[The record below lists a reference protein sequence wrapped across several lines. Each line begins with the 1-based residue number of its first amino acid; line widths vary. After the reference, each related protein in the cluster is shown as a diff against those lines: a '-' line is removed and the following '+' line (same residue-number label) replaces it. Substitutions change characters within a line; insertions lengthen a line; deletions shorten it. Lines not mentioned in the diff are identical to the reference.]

1 MNCGVSWPKPGV
13 AERLV
18 VRASLSMKHKLRITL
33 AGAIGNLLEWY
44 DFGLYGLLAPLLAS
58 KFFPGHDRLASL
70 LGVYGGFAAGFAM
83 RPLGAIVLGHLGDRV
98 GRRFVLA
105 LSVLLMGVS
114 TVAVGLLPT
123 YRTLGVWAPV
133 LLIGVRLF
141 QGFSVGGEFV
151 DSVTYLVEA
160 APQNRRGLAGSV
172 ANFGSTAGMLLAAGV
187 AAAVT
192 TIADSATLTDW
203 AWRTP
208 FLLGGVI
215 ASAAYILR
223 RHLPETEYGPTEKTV
238 TKPEAPLRRAI
249 REQPRIMLA
258 ALLFTSGYGIVDYL
272 TMVLLPTYAHE
283 FGGIAEHLAL
293 RINTVGQALA
303 LLVVPLSGWLS
314 DRAWTRRA
322 ALLAAFAAEA
332 VFSWEAFRIVGS
344 QGAAGL
350 WLSQLLFAF
359 LLALVMGVG
368 PAMLAEQF
376 PAGYR
381 VSAHAVSFNIG
392 IGIAGGTAPMIATA
406 LIEVT
411 GSTMAAAAY
420 LIFAAILALIGVLM
434 LRDRTREEM
443 NAADDQPAS

>member
-1 MNCGVSWPKPGV
+1 MASSSIPSRISSKP
-13 AERLV
+13 
-18 VRASLSMKHKLRITL
+18 
-33 AGAIGNLLEWY
+33 
-44 DFGLYGLLAPLLAS
+44 
-58 KFFPGHDRLASL
+58 
-70 LGVYGGFAAGFAM
+70 
-83 RPLGAIVLGHLGDRV
+83 
-98 GRRFVLA
+98 RRK
-105 LSVLLMGVS
+105 
-114 TVAVGLLPT
+114 
-123 YRTLGVWAPV
+123 
-133 LLIGVRLF
+133 
-141 QGFSVGGEFV
+141 
-151 DSVTYLVEA
+151 
-160 APQNRRGLAGSV
+160 NRRGLAGSV

-208 FLLGGVI
+208 FLLGGVV

-238 TKPEAPLRRAI
+238 TKTEAPLRRAI

-411 GSTMAAAAY
+411 GSAMAAAAY

>member
-1 MNCGVSWPKPGV
+1 
-13 AERLV
+13 
-18 VRASLSMKHKLRITL
+18 MKHKLRITL

-44 DFGLYGLLAPLLAS
+44 DFGLYGLLAPLLAA

-223 RHLPETEYGPTEKTV
+223 RHLPEAEYGPIEKTV

-283 FGGIAEHLAL
+283 FGGVAEHLAL

-350 WLSQLLFAF
+350 WLSQLSFAF

-411 GSTMAAAAY
+411 GSAMAAAAY
-420 LIFAAILALIGVLM
+420 LIFAAVLALIGVLM